1 MRRYCYTIRDVNEA
15 RRPHT
20 CIRPCAFE
28 KKRKE
33 KKNKKSAPSGTHH
46 ENHSSQATATN
57 SRWRATKQGPRV
69 SPYSPA
75 SIDPGFVEI
84 GLVHLSQSV
93 KTTNVTH
100 THTQTNEIM
109 APRTHPGTSR
119 EVNEERGPHTCRR
132 PGAFEQKKN
141 ETKNTKFRRTRNT
154 ARNPQ
159 QPGDRDHLETV
170 RDETRP
176 TR

>member
-20 CIRPCAFE
+20 CSRPCAFE

-119 EVNEERGPHTCRR
+119 EVNEERRPHTGSR
-132 PGAFEQKKN
+132 PCAFEEKK
-141 ETKNTKFRRTRNT
+141 T
-154 ARNPQ
+154 
-159 QPGDRDHLETV
+159 RDHGHFFNSGAYKNMIKKENNSTIFHGYF
-170 RDETRP
+170 DAGGC
-176 TR
+176 